1 MGKNKTREEKKN
13 VQDKLTSM
21 EELNATMISHARQIA
36 RKIGASAVLVY
47 VDVIKSREQLSTLL
61 KERRCILAA
70 RYQEVIDDLAEM
82 EGVEDRIIRVPYINL
97 TRQSQVKVAAMLA
110 LSQGLIKKGDR
121 IVCLSGPPKY
131 EIFYNRLSA
140 GE

>member
-1 MGKNKTREEKKN
+1 MGKNKTREEKKD

-82 EGVEDRIIRVPYINL
+82 EGVEDRIILGVH
-97 TRQSQVKVAAMLA
+97 
-110 LSQGLIKKGDR
+110 
-121 IVCLSGPPKY
+121 
-131 EIFYNRLSA
+131 
-140 GE
+140 

>member
-1 MGKNKTREEKKN
+1 
-13 VQDKLTSM
+13 M

-70 RYQEVIDDLAEM
+70 RNQGVIDVLAEM

-110 LSQGLIKKGDR
+110 LSPGLNK
-121 IVCLSGPPKY
+121 
-131 EIFYNRLSA
+131 A
-140 GE
+140 GRSHCMPFRAT